1 MRKARNTYPSAC
13 NPEVT
18 TEYHSVCHF
27 NCPHWLYLTMFCS
40 ERQGTLDNVV
50 TTQPRTPPFTSAGLL
65 NYIVELV
72 VNEDDVCIYLSLRN
86 RGLIFLKAFQLVDK
100 GTFRRLLT
108 YLRPS
113 LMDKDIPHRTKIR
126 TEIIECAKAVEE
138 RVKAKLQV

>member
-1 MRKARNTYPSAC
+1 
-13 NPEVT
+13 
-18 TEYHSVCHF
+18 
-27 NCPHWLYLTMFCS
+27 MFCS

-50 TTQPRTPPFTSAGLL
+50 TTQPRTPLFTSAGLL

-86 RGLIFLKAFQLVDK
+86 CGLIFLKAFQLVDK
-100 GTFRRLLT
+100 GIFRRLLT

-126 TEIIECAKAVEE
+126 TEIIERAKAVEE